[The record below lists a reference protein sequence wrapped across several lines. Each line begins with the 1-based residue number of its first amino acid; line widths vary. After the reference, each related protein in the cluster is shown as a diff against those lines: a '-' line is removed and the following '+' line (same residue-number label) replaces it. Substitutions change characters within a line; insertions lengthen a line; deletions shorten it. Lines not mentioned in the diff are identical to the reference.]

1 MQAFKTKAFA
11 RWASGEGLGD
21 DALATGV
28 AEMERGL
35 IDSKLGGRVVKKRIA
50 LPGGGKRG
58 STRALVAYQQ
68 GNKAFFMYGFA
79 KNVRANISAK
89 ELRALKLLAKEWLSY
104 GAPAISKAT
113 QAGELI
119 EIEVKDDGQKDFGHS
134 T

>member
-21 DALATGV
+21 DDLGSAV

-35 IDSKLGGRVVKKRIA
+35 IDAKLGGQVVKKRVA

-58 STRALVAYQQ
+58 STRTLVAYQQ
-68 GNKAFFMYGFA
+68 GNKAFFVYGFA
-79 KNVRANISAK
+79 KNVRANISDK
-89 ELRALKLLAKEWLSY
+89 ELRALKLLAKELLNY
-104 GAPAISKAT
+104 AVPAISKAM

-119 EIEVKDDGQKDFGHS
+119 EIEVQADG
-134 T
+134 